1 MPRIT
6 ISYRHDDSL
15 DITGRIFD
23 RLAGHFGREAVFRDI
38 DNIPPG
44 ADFRRHIDRVI
55 EESDIVLAVVGPRWI
70 GPDDEHRRLASPAD
84 PVRFEIETALRKNK
98 PLIPVLVAHAVMPP
112 PDALPDSL
120 HDFAYRNAVRV
131 DGGQDFDVH
140 VGRLIR
146 GMERIL
152 QVDEDPVPDSAAQG
166 VIAAITVAAPELVPK
181 AEPRVGPVV
190 TSVCRRVWH
199 LFAWTGLAVMM
210 VAIFFSWSV
219 WVRWAIGLGVVVI
232 VMATLFSGG
241 GFWRDARLAKVGNS
255 SHRDAQVGLGN
266 DRNEA

>member
-1 MPRIT
+1 
-6 ISYRHDDSL
+6 
-15 DITGRIFD
+15 
-23 RLAGHFGREAVFRDI
+23 
-38 DNIPPG
+38 
-44 ADFRRHIDRVI
+44 
-55 EESDIVLAVVGPRWI
+55 
-70 GPDDEHRRLASPAD
+70 
-84 PVRFEIETALRKNK
+84 
-98 PLIPVLVAHAVMPP
+98 
-112 PDALPDSL
+112 
-120 HDFAYRNAVRV
+120 
-131 DGGQDFDVH
+131 
-140 VGRLIR
+140 
-146 GMERIL
+146 MERIL